1 MSRYFH
7 QKGIDRVG
15 SKYDLVVVAAR
26 RARDLKNTTGT
37 KTPIVQALTDLNEGT
52 IDKNYAVDRMV
63 EDIKEWQAQSQQDEL

>member
-7 QKGIDRVG
+7 QKGIDSVG

-52 IDKNYAVDRMV
+52 IDKNYAIDRLV
-63 EDIKEWQAQSQQDEL
+63 EDFDEYKRKSQQDES